1 MNAGEIEDGLRLVE
15 SGARCTLADFVLGG
29 DLDLLARRMEHLARH
44 AMDLSLQAKAEGAA
58 CGR

>member
-15 SGARCTLADFVLGG
+15 SDAHYAFADFAADG

-44 AMDLSLQAKAEGAA
+44 AESLSLQARAEGAA
-58 CGR
+58 RGR

>member
-1 MNAGEIEDGLRLVE
+1 MSGREIEDGLRLIE
-15 SGARCTLADFVLGG
+15 SGTHCTLADFVLGG
-29 DLDLLARRMEHLARH
+29 DLDLLARRMEQLARH